1 MSTYVCFKFGRV
13 LTSNVQGRY
22 AVHLCSSTLNPLARS
37 ASGAAVVVGWC
48 VSPEARATCLPPLGN
63 FDTKLP
69 SSYCYELQP
78 EHRLETSLTR
88 TPPPI
93 CTSTPF
99 PKPRW
104 SEEPWAPRTLID
116 VHQALIP
123 ATKMIR
129 RGSARNDFAPAK
141 SGNGFCREW
150 QGVESAQRF
159 KMQKRCDISDIC
171 PK

>member
-1 MSTYVCFKFGRV
+1 MIPKSIQPPPLAAVTRSKVSSYVCFKFGRV

-48 VSPEARATCLPPLGN
+48 VSLEARAKCMPRLRN

-69 SSYCYELQP
+69 FSYCYELQP
-78 EHRLETSLTR
+78 EHRLESVANAHTAADLHVR
-88 TPPPI
+88 
-93 CTSTPF
+93 
-99 PKPRW
+99 PRFLNRAGLKK
-104 SEEPWAPRTLID
+104 PWASRTVID

-129 RGSARNDFAPAK
+129 CESPRNGFASAK
-141 SGNGFCREW
+141 SGN
-150 QGVESAQRF
+150 
-159 KMQKRCDISDIC
+159 
-171 PK
+171 